1 MIWIKKGDKMVEKHG
16 HKHHGKSSRDVL
28 SAGDVLK
35 NLELGKG
42 DKFLDAGCGDG
53 YISIEASKLVG
64 NEGKVYAMDLYEK
77 SIGALKEEVQN
88 RGITNLETK
97 IVDLT
102 KKIPLEDNSIDK
114 CVMANVMHG
123 FAAEGEVP
131 EVMEE
136 IRRVIKPEGTFA
148 LVEFRKIQ
156 SQHGPP
162 FEIRLT
168 PADVEDLIT
177 PYGFQVQGSE
187 EIGTYHYT
195 VKAVKTE

>member
-1 MIWIKKGDKMVEKHG
+1 MGEKHG
-16 HKHHGKSSRDVL
+16 HKHPGKSSRDVL

-35 NLELGKG
+35 NLDLKKG

-53 YISIEASKLVG
+53 YISMEASKLVED
-64 NEGKVYAMDLYEK
+64 EGKVYAVDVYEK
-77 SIGALKEEVQN
+77 SIDALREEIQN
-88 RGITNLETK
+88 RGITNIETK
-97 IVDLT
+97 IADMT
-102 KKIPLEDNSIDK
+102 KKIPLKDNSIDK

-123 FAAEGEVP
+123 FVAEGEVP

-168 PADVEDLIT
+168 PADVEDVIS

-187 EIGTYHYT
+187 EIGTYHYI